1 METRRP
7 EHELQLARRVM
18 QGLLPA
24 TNPTLEGFDIA
35 TAHEWSNDVG
45 GDYYDFIPL
54 GDQRWGLVIADV
66 EGKGMAAALLV
77 SAIRASLISLA
88 GLELALRA
96 IFRRAN
102 QFFHDST
109 EGGRYVTIFYAVLDV
124 PQRRLIYVNAGHL
137 PAILVRADGRIER
150 LEEGGVPLGLF
161 EDPRYYE
168 GFVRLNG
175 GDALVLYTDGITDA
189 ADSAE
194 EPYGPDRLSQILRDS
209 RNGSAA
215 AIRDAVVADVR
226 RFAGKRMTDDETVV
240 VVKAT

>member
-18 QGLLPA
+18 EGLLPA
-24 TNPTLEGFDIA
+24 TNPALDGFDIA
-35 TAHEWSNDVG
+35 TFHEWSSDVG

-54 GDQRWGLVIADV
+54 GDERWGLVIADV

-102 QFFHDST
+102 RFFHDST
-109 EGGRYVTIFYAVLDV
+109 EDGHYVTVFYAVLDV
-124 PQRRLIYVNAGHL
+124 RQRRLIYVNAGHL
-137 PAILVRADGRIER
+137 PAILVRADGGIER
-150 LEEGGVPLGLF
+150 LDEGGVPLGLF
-161 EDPRYYE
+161 EDPRYHE
-168 GFVRLNG
+168 GFVRLSP

-189 ADSAE
+189 SNAAE
-194 EPYGPDRLSQILRDS
+194 EPYGIERLSGVLRAS
-209 RNGSAA
+209 RGGTAC
-215 AIRDAVVADVR
+215 AIRDAVVADLR
-226 RFAGKRMTDDETVV
+226 RYAGDSMTDDETLVV
-240 VVKAT
+240 IRAV

>member
-1 METRRP
+1 MEQRRP

-18 QGLLPA
+18 QGLLPSK
-24 TNPTLEGFDIA
+24 NPTLDGFDIA
-35 TAHEWSNDVG
+35 TFHEWSSDVG

-54 GDQRWGLVIADV
+54 GDQRWGLLIADV

-77 SAIRASLISLA
+77 SAIRASVISLA

-109 EGGRYVTIFYAVLDV
+109 EGGRYVTLFYAVLDV

-137 PAILVRADGRIER
+137 PGILVRADGRLEL
-150 LEEGGVPLGLF
+150 LEEGGLPLGLF

-168 GFVRLNG
+168 GFVRLNT
-175 GDALVLYTDGITDA
+175 GDAMILFTDGITDA
-189 ADSAE
+189 ANAAE
-194 EPYGPDRLSQILRDS
+194 EPYGLARLSRVLQDS
-209 RNGSAA
+209 RTGTAA
-215 AIRDAVVADVR
+215 AIRDAVVNDVR
-226 RFAGKRMTDDETVV
+226 RFAGDLMVDDETIVIL
-240 VVKAT
+240 KAI